1 MNISG
6 MAGFSRRELR
16 VIALLSSGLTTHQI
30 AERLGVKLVVVH
42 NYIYFVYR
50 KAGFNTR
57 PALIEWAKENGLD
70 DPELVRPGT
79 PYVRNRKMRGFFG
92 RRDLGASRQT
102 IR

>member
-16 VIALLSSGLTTHQI
+16 VIALLGNGSTTQEI
-30 AERLGVKLVVVH
+30 AAKLGVKLAVVH

-57 PALIEWAKENGLD
+57 AALIDWAKDNGLD
-70 DPELVRPGT
+70 DLELVAPGT
-79 PYVRNRKMRGFFG
+79 PYVPNRKMRGFFG
-92 RRDLGASRQT
+92 RKVE
-102 IR
+102 